1 MKILKLLFGFPKTIY
16 LNFKLLPL
24 FDAVKL
30 PICVTYNTKIRV
42 MGGQAIV
49 KGKISPFMIRI
60 GFHECSEC
68 NSTDTTLLQIRGK
81 LVFDGEAH
89 IGRGSKIIVHNDA
102 ILELGDNF
110 AISSSSTISCYKHI
124 KFGKDIQ
131 FSWDCLVM
139 DSDMHA
145 IIDENGKRMN
155 QDKEI
160 IFEDRVWIGNG
171 CMILKGTHVPN
182 NCVIGARSVIVG
194 CKFDDHT
201 IIVGNPA
208 KSIKKITG
216 FRI

>member
-1 MKILKLLFGFPKTIY
+1 MKLLKLLFGIPKTVY
-16 LNFKLLPL
+16 LNFKLLPF

-30 PICVTYNTKIRV
+30 PIWVTCNTKIRI

-89 IGRGSKIIVHNDA
+89 IGRGSKIIVHKDA

-139 DSDMHA
+139 DSDTHA
-145 IIDENGKRMN
+145 IIDEIGKRMN

>member
-1 MKILKLLFGFPKTIY
+1 
-16 LNFKLLPL
+16 
-24 FDAVKL
+24 
-30 PICVTYNTKIRV
+30 
-42 MGGQAIV
+42 
-49 KGKISPFMIRI
+49 MIRI

-89 IGRGSKIIVHNDA
+89 IGRGSKIIVHKDA

-139 DSDMHA
+139 DSDTHA

-194 CKFDDHT
+194 CKCDDHT

-208 KSIKKITG
+208 KNIKKITG

>member
-1 MKILKLLFGFPKTIY
+1 MKLLKLLFGIPKTVY
-16 LNFKLLPL
+16 LNFKLLPF

-30 PICVTYNTKIRV
+30 PIWVTCNTKIRI

-81 LVFDGEAH
+81 LVFDGEVH
-89 IGRGSKIIVHNDA
+89 IGRGSKIIVHKDA

-139 DSDMHA
+139 DSDTHA

>member
-1 MKILKLLFGFPKTIY
+1 MKLLKLLLGIHKTIY

-30 PICVTYNTKIRV
+30 PIWVTCNTKIRI
-42 MGGQAIV
+42 MGGHAIV

-68 NSTDTTLLQIRGK
+68 NSSDTTLLLIQGK
-81 LVFDGEAH
+81 IFFEGEAH
-89 IGRGSKIIVHNDA
+89 IGRGSKIIVYKNA
-102 ILELGDNF
+102 ILELGDKF
-110 AISSSSTISCYKHI
+110 AISASSTISCRKHM

-139 DSDMHA
+139 DSDTHA
-145 IIDENGKRMN
+145 IMDEQGNRIN
-155 QDKEI
+155 HNKEI
-160 IFEDRVWIGNG
+160 IFDDKVWIGNG

-182 NCVIGARSVIVG
+182 NCVIGARSVVAG
-194 CKFDDHT
+194 SKFDDHT

-208 KSIKKITG
+208 RSVKKIG
-216 FRI
+216 GYKI

>member
-1 MKILKLLFGFPKTIY
+1 MKLLKQLFGIPKTVY
-16 LNFKLLPL
+16 LNFKLLPF

-30 PICVTYNTKIRV
+30 PIWVTCNTKIRI
-42 MGGQAIV
+42 MGGQVIV

-68 NSTDTTLLQIRGK
+68 NFTDTTLLQIRGK

-89 IGRGSKIIVHNDA
+89 IGRGSKIIVYKDA

-139 DSDMHA
+139 DSDTHA

-160 IFEDRVWIGNG
+160 IFEDKVWIGNG

>member
-1 MKILKLLFGFPKTIY
+1 MCRGGVLL
-16 LNFKLLPL
+16 
-24 FDAVKL
+24 
-30 PICVTYNTKIRV
+30 
-42 MGGQAIV
+42 
-49 KGKISPFMIRI
+49 KGKIRPFMIRI
-60 GFHECSEC
+60 GFHNCDEC
-68 NSTDTTLLQIRGK
+68 NSNNKTLLKVLGQ

-89 IGRGSKIIVHNDA
+89 IGCGSKIIVNKGA
-102 ILELGDNF
+102 QLELGDNF

-139 DSDMHA
+139 DSDTHA

-160 IFEDRVWIGNG
+160 IFGDKVWIGNG

-201 IIVGNPA
+201 IIVGSPA

>member
-1 MKILKLLFGFPKTIY
+1 
-16 LNFKLLPL
+16 
-24 FDAVKL
+24 
-30 PICVTYNTKIRV
+30 
-42 MGGQAIV
+42 
-49 KGKISPFMIRI
+49 MIRI

-89 IGRGSKIIVHNDA
+89 IGGGSKIIVHKDA

-139 DSDMHA
+139 DSDTHA

-155 QDKEI
+155 PDKDI
-160 IFEDRVWIGNG
+160 VFGDKVWIGNR
-171 CMILKGTHVPN
+171 CMILKGATVPDV
-182 NCVIGARSVIVG
+182 CVIGAKSVVSGSNYVG
-194 CKFDDHT
+194 HSV
-201 IIVGNPA
+201 IVGNPA
-208 KSIKKITG
+208 KSVKRIGDFKI
-216 FRI
+216 